1 MHALLDGFG
10 GADRDPK
17 QFDAIAKLLRR
28 AKILWLDRGYAF
40 DIDRALRHLGA
51 EREARQDRQLL
62 RGIVAIDV
70 KGWIGFGIAEPLRFL
85 QAFGKRQALLLHPG
99 QDVIAGAV
107 ENAVNAVDAG
117 SREALAKRLD
127 DRNGRTDRRLEV
139 QGATM
144 LLGRLRQP

>member
-1 MHALLDGFG
+1 MHALLDAFG
-10 GADRDPK
+10 GAHRDPK

-70 KGWIGFGIAEPLRFL
+70 KGWIGFGIAEPLRVL

-107 ENAVNAVDAG
+107 EDAVDAVDAG
-117 SREALAKRLD
+117 SGQPLEERLD
-127 DRNGRTDRRLEV
+127 DRNGRADRRLV
-139 QGATM
+139 IQRAAM
-144 LLGRLRQP
+144 LL